1 MLACGLHYF
10 LPSFLGHCQLLDQ
23 RFNPQWHIQC
33 SWELQCVLSIINTQG
48 LRRGRPHR
56 LWGKVPAVE
65 AWRKGMVAMRR
76 LSRFII
82 WPRVHRLNA
91 ELFHCYSTLQ
101 TRAVPCV
108 EIFAKPPREIVPLL
122 QKLVETRTKWA
133 RPRRLCKVN
142 SGHGGLMLLSRLMAA
157 VFAIQC
163 SCVEKS
169 SRSAKITPFFAHFE
183 FFRNL
188 QNSCEEI
195 LRKQMHKATAWTK
208 VCFKYLPNYFK
219 ISAPM
224 RRRMVR
230 SRRTSR
236 THRFHMPLSDT
247 CMVIFGFDR
256 TVLVSAVL
264 LAPAVVPPAL
274 PRVRLWQL
282 RCAFIFHSRRA
293 QALAHCSP
301 SRKEAA
307 SLPVLVTWATSAWV
321 CRYLEAE
328 ADSWL

>member
-1 MLACGLHYF
+1 M
-10 LPSFLGHCQLLDQ
+10 
-23 RFNPQWHIQC
+23 
-33 SWELQCVLSIINTQG
+33 
-48 LRRGRPHR
+48 
-56 LWGKVPAVE
+56 
-65 AWRKGMVAMRR
+65 
-76 LSRFII
+76 
-82 WPRVHRLNA
+82 
-91 ELFHCYSTLQ
+91 
-101 TRAVPCV
+101 
-108 EIFAKPPREIVPLL
+108 EIFAKPPGFVSDLTKFDGP
-122 QKLVETRTKWA
+122 KLEGVLA
-133 RPRRLCKVN
+133 
-142 SGHGGLMLLSRLMAA
+142 LLSREEANLLLHCCRSSLKPGQNEPDLAA
-157 VFAIQC
+157 YV
-163 SCVEKS
+163 KS
-169 SRSAKITPFFAHFE
+169 TQDMVGWCCCLGSWQLSWLSNVLVWKKAADLPRLSFFAHFE

-195 LRKQMHKATAWTK
+195 WRKQMHNATAWTK

-236 THRFHMPLSDT
+236 THRFHMPLSDS
-247 CMVIFGFDR
+247 CMVIGGFDR

-264 LAPAVVPPAL
+264 LAPAVAPPAL

-328 ADSWL
+328 VDSWL